1 MQRTIRVFASVLFFL
16 AVNLMLASQ
25 VYAADLSEVD
35 TSGKVD
41 GLLQLIE
48 NSANLWA
55 GQLRHYALALFGLL
69 SIITFITTFIPLALR
84 RADISEILAELVNLI
99 LMLGFFYAMLVY
111 SVDWGSAIIMSF
123 RKAGAAAAGL
133 GVPVLHPGDIF
144 EIAARMAGAIHNTET
159 GLSVNSL
166 LGVFIASII
175 VMLCFSYI
183 AGCIFLALVES
194 YIVINASV
202 LFIGFGANRW
212 TREYALSMFRYAMAV
227 GTKLFVLTLI
237 VGVIY
242 QSALTWLSQ
251 YDDQVSSMWTMV
263 GLGFICAY
271 LTKQIP
277 EMISSFIAGT
287 TTSSGGHILGNMV
300 STALT
305 AGLLGGA
312 GVAAGAKIASSFL
325 SSMGG
330 SAGTASGPSSSPP
343 PVSPGPPSGGGA
355 PSGGADPG
363 STRHPDSVAQTLGQ
377 HPEQKYDPPA
387 WVKTSKPSE
396 HTSKSLNES
405 FAPDSAESASS
416 NNSTE
421 SSNSSASSTSASSD
435 STSNSAELSGE
446 QLKDVQAKAA
456 KKYPFGFIKSEQL
469 SKAATNLSKVARAV
483 GPAATNAATNLG
495 KVARVVAPGV
505 VKTAGILAAFSVP
518 GMESSAGLSLGPGRP
533 SYAFKPEQP
542 GTNTS
547 GSGSS
552 PGSTEAEVE
561 NTISPVKTKD
571 AKTTET
577 PKTTESVT
585 GKDKTKQTT
594 NKEKEHEK
602 Q

>member
-1 MQRTIRVFASVLFFL
+1 MKTRIIAISLFL
-16 AVNLMLASQ
+16 AVGLMLASQ
-25 VYAADLSEVD
+25 AHAGYTETNASA
-35 TSGKVD
+35 KVD
-41 GLLQLIE
+41 GLLDLIIM
-48 NSANLWA
+48 SANSWA
-55 GQLRHYALALFGLL
+55 VHLRHYAISLFGLL
-69 SIITFITTFIPLALR
+69 SVITFITTFIPLALR

-123 RKAGAAAAGL
+123 RKAGAAAAGM
-133 GVPVLHPGDIF
+133 GVPILHPGDVF
-144 EIAARMAGAIHNTET
+144 EIAAKMANAINNTKT
-159 GLSVNSL
+159 GLSPTSL
-166 LGVFIASII
+166 IGTFVAGIV

-183 AGCIFLALVES
+183 AGCIFLTLVES

-202 LFIGFGANRW
+202 LFMGFGANRW
-212 TREYALSMFRYAMAV
+212 TREYALSMVRYAMAV
-227 GTKLFVLTLI
+227 GTKLFALTLI

-242 QSALTWLSQ
+242 QSAQGWAAE
-251 YDDQVSSMWTMV
+251 YDNKVSSTWTIV

-305 AGLLGGA
+305 AGIGSGA
-312 GVAAGAKIASSFL
+312 GIAAGAKIASSFL
-325 SSMGG
+325 SGMGG

-343 PVSPGPPSGGGA
+343 PVSPGPPSGGGT

-363 STRHPDSVAQTLGQ
+363 STRQPDPVAQTLGQ
-377 HPEQKYDPPA
+377 HSEQKYDPPA

-396 HTSKSLNES
+396 HTSKSLNKY
-405 FAPDSAESASS
+405 FASDSAESTSS

-547 GSGSS
+547 APGSS

-585 GKDKTKQTT
+585 SKDKTKQTT